1 MTQMIP
7 FDYSQL
13 LRQVK
18 QRVSQAQQRAI
29 YAANEEL
36 LRMYWDIGE
45 MLSSAQKLEG
55 WGNGTL
61 ERLATDI
68 NNLYPEVKGF
78 SPRNCRFMIQF
89 FEEYNKELTM
99 VKSITQPPVAQLET
113 NTKPLVSQLQSN
125 MKPPVS
131 QLPKY
136 NFELPIKHLSWSH
149 NILLIQQVKDIR
161 ARYWYMTQCVVN
173 HWSRRYLA
181 ETIKLDY
188 YNQHG
193 ALANNFDTTLPTVES
208 DDVKSML
215 KDPYIQNT

>member
-1 MTQMIP
+1 MTQMIL

-18 QRVSQAQQRAI
+18 QRVLQAQQRAI

-45 MLSSAQKLEG
+45 MISLAQKLEG

-99 VKSITQPPVAQLET
+99 VKSITHH
-113 NTKPLVSQLQSN
+113 PLRNWKQIRNHWFHNYPSITLSCQSN
-125 MKPPVS
+125 TCHGHIIFS
-131 QLPKY
+131 
-136 NFELPIKHLSWSH
+136 SS
-149 NILLIQQVKDIR
+149 
-161 ARYWYMTQCVVN
+161 
-173 HWSRRYLA
+173 SRSKTSA
-181 ETIKLDY
+181 PATGI
-188 YNQHG
+188 
-193 ALANNFDTTLPTVES
+193 
-208 DDVKSML
+208 
-215 KDPYIQNT
+215 

>member
-99 VKSITQPPVAQLET
+99 VKSMRLRPGKA
-113 NTKPLVSQLQSN
+113 S
-125 MKPPVS
+125 
-131 QLPKY
+131 
-136 NFELPIKHLSWSH
+136 PIL
-149 NILLIQQVKDIR
+149 
-161 ARYWYMTQCVVN
+161 
-173 HWSRRYLA
+173 
-181 ETIKLDY
+181 
-188 YNQHG
+188 
-193 ALANNFDTTLPTVES
+193 
-208 DDVKSML
+208 
-215 KDPYIQNT
+215 